1 MVSATATARR
11 SVTREQ
17 GPNHP
22 NFTGAQPRL
31 GDRLPT
37 RAGRQSSGGFRT
49 RSSALTRRIIFFNAA
64 TLLVLVAG
72 VVIVQ
77 ANRVGLVD
85 ERLQG
90 VREQAQIVAST
101 LAEYTT
107 NEGARDIKTAE
118 AEPLLRQLIEPTRL
132 RARLYATDG
141 RLSLDTR
148 NLLARN
154 IVETRELP
162 PLDRWNRLK
171 GWWTRIFDGVMG
183 VRPFARLKPY
193 FEAGIDGRVYSEV
206 LSALSGEV
214 ATGERVNDQNQL
226 VLSVAVPIE
235 RFRTVYGVLMVSTE
249 GGDIDAIL
257 REERTTLLEVFAV
270 GLLAMILSSLYL
282 ARFVARPVRRLADAA
297 DRVRRGRTGRETI
310 PLMDERKDEIS
321 DLATSISGMTAALY
335 DRIDA
340 IERFAA
346 DVAHELKNPL
356 TSLKSAVEM
365 FSRTKDEADRASLME
380 IVRNDVK
387 RIDRLISDISD
398 ASRLDAELSREH
410 AQPVDIERLLDTIV
424 EIYRFSNIPR
434 GVRIVLETRLP
445 DDAVVL
451 GRDERLGQVFR
462 NLIDNAISF
471 SADNGTVTVTAS
483 ASGMRA
489 RFTVDDEGPGIPPDN
504 LETVFERFYTER
516 PAGHGFGNNSGLGL
530 SIARQIASGFGG
542 RIWAENRHGA
552 DGRMLGARFVV
563 ELPLTR
569 A

>member
-1 MVSATATARR
+1 MTPTNERA
-11 SVTREQ
+11 
-17 GPNHP
+17 PNRP
-22 NFTGAQPRL
+22 TFTGALPRI

-37 RAGRQSSGGFRT
+37 RAARRSGSAFRT
-49 RSSALTRRIIFFNAA
+49 PASALTRRIIFFNAA
-64 TLLVLVAG
+64 TLMVLVAG

-90 VREQAQIVAST
+90 VKEQALIVAST

-107 NEGARDIKTAE
+107 NESARDLKIGE

-141 RLSLDTR
+141 RLTLDTR

-154 IVETRELP
+154 IVEMRQLP
-162 PLDRWNRLK
+162 PLDTWSQIEGL
-171 GWWTRIFDGVMG
+171 WTRIFDGVMG
-183 VRPFARLKPY
+183 VRPFAKLAPY

-226 VLSVAVPIE
+226 VLSVAVPIQ

-249 GGDIDAIL
+249 GGEVFAIL

-270 GLLAMILSSLYL
+270 GLIAMIVSSLYL
-282 ARFVARPVRRLADAA
+282 ARFVAQPVRRLADAA

-310 PLMDERKDEIS
+310 PLMDERRDEIS
-321 DLATSISGMTAALY
+321 DLATSISGMTRALY

-365 FSRTKDEADRASLME
+365 FSRAKDDASRASLMQ
-380 IVRNDVK
+380 IVKNDVK

-410 AQPVDIERLLDTIV
+410 SEPVDIERLLETIV
-424 EIYRFSNIPR
+424 EIYRFSDVPR
-434 GVRIVLETRLP
+434 GVKIDLQTRLP
-445 DDAVVL
+445 REAVVL

-471 SADNGTVTVTAS
+471 SPENGTVTVTGTS
-483 ASGMRA
+483 AGMRA

-504 LETVFERFYTER
+504 LETIFQRFYTER
-516 PAGHGFGNNSGLGL
+516 PPGHGFGNNSGLGL

-542 RIWAENRHGA
+542 RIWAENRHAA

-563 ELPLTR
+563 ELPLAR

>member
-1 MVSATATARR
+1 
-11 SVTREQ
+11 VTPTNERA
-17 GPNHP
+17 PNRP
-22 NFTGAQPRL
+22 TFTGALPRI

-37 RAGRQSSGGFRT
+37 RAARRSGSAFRT
-49 RSSALTRRIIFFNAA
+49 PASALTRRIIFFNAA
-64 TLLVLVAG
+64 TLLVLDAG

-90 VREQAQIVAST
+90 VKEQALIVAST

-107 NEGARDIKTAE
+107 NESARDLKIGE

-141 RLSLDTR
+141 RLTLDTR

-154 IVETRELP
+154 IVETRQLP
-162 PLDRWNRLK
+162 PLDTWSQIE

-183 VRPFARLKPY
+183 VRPFAKLAPY

-226 VLSVAVPIE
+226 VLSVAVPIQ

-270 GLLAMILSSLYL
+270 GLIAMIVSSLYL
-282 ARFVARPVRRLADAA
+282 ARFVAQPVRRLADAA

-310 PLMDERKDEIS
+310 PLMDERRDEIS
-321 DLATSISGMTAALY
+321 DLATSISGMTRALY

-365 FSRTKDEADRASLME
+365 FSRAKDDASRASLMQ
-380 IVRNDVK
+380 IVKNDVK

-410 AQPVDIERLLDTIV
+410 SEPVDIERLLETIV
-424 EIYRFSNIPR
+424 EIYRFSDVPR
-434 GVRIVLETRLP
+434 GVKIDLQTRLP
-445 DDAVVL
+445 REAVVL

-471 SADNGTVTVTAS
+471 SPENGTVTVTGTS
-483 ASGMRA
+483 AGMRA

-504 LETVFERFYTER
+504 LETIFQRFYTER
-516 PAGHGFGNNSGLGL
+516 PPGHGFGNNSGLGL

-542 RIWAENRHGA
+542 RIWAENRHAA

-563 ELPLTR
+563 ELPLAR